1 MIDSYTAATL
11 VRSAPAKVRDAIY
24 CRWEEM
30 ETTTSSTKS
39 FLQTVSQVLGRSRGR
54 AGLHLVQFSLGPHN
68 TRSHPDPNPTL
79 KAFFN
84 SVERGLLIRELTAKG
99 SMRKNG
105 FRIPRA
111 SFVSYNEG
119 GLLCI
124 GKIISIYVGS
134 RHAAPY
140 EPGCSVCVIRRSPPE
155 NSNVKHAV
163 DCGMRIVQTAETRL
177 RTGPLDYVC
186 STRLLHLYA
195 QIYWPLSDN
204 DGHVALVRMEK
215 L

>member
-1 MIDSYTAATL
+1 
-11 VRSAPAKVRDAIY
+11 
-24 CRWEEM
+24 M

-119 GLLCI
+119 GLLCNLAKLSASML
-124 GKIISIYVGS
+124 GPDTLLLMNQ
-134 RHAAPY
+134 AAL
-140 EPGCSVCVIRRSPPE
+140 CV
-155 NSNVKHAV
+155 
-163 DCGMRIVQTAETRL
+163 
-177 RTGPLDYVC
+177 
-186 STRLLHLYA
+186 
-195 QIYWPLSDN
+195 
-204 DGHVALVRMEK
+204 
-215 L
+215 